1 MVHRA
6 LNPVERDSERIAKIL
21 RKQADSLNFKGI
33 EFPMILKEIDKFERL
48 NPEIKVNV
56 FGYKADGVYPLRIS
70 KLKREKK
77 VRLLLENK
85 RFCVVKNF

>member
-1 MVHRA
+1 M
-6 LNPVERDSERIAKIL
+6 N
-21 RKQADSLNFKGI
+21 
-33 EFPMILKEIDKFERL
+33 LKDIDKFERL

-56 FGYKADGVYPLRIS
+56 FGYEAGCVYPLRIS

-85 RFCVVKNF
+85 HYCLVKNFSTCVNASFKTSWHN